1 MITNTTLKNNL
12 EKVKFRIQQEG
23 VKVRIIAVS
32 KKQPISKIQE
42 LYRLGIRD
50 FGENYLQEA
59 LEKMQSLQNMDIRWH
74 YLGWIQ
80 SKKIKDIVERFYL
93 IQSVTRLNE
102 MEKISQWAH
111 DRGAKQRVL
120 VQVNIAGEISKQG
133 VHPGDLPDF
142 LKESLKFKAVQL
154 EGLMVF
160 PPKAKDEA
168 QALGWFSKA
177 SDLFEQMKV
186 QMRFLLLP
194 SVHGNQWGFSMG
206 FKKQNHRHSSR
217 RSFDGPPPLNA
228 FAFLE

>member
-1 MITNTTLKNNL
+1 MTTNTLKNNL
-12 EKVKFRIQQEG
+12 EKAKSLIQQEG
-23 VKVRIIAVS
+23 AKVRIIAVS

-59 LEKMQSLQNMDIRWH
+59 LEKMHWLQNMDIRWH
-74 YLGWIQ
+74 YLGQLQ

-93 IQSVTRLNE
+93 IQTVARLNE
-102 MEKISQWAH
+102 MEKISQLAQ

-120 VQVNIAGEISKQG
+120 VQVNIAREISKQG
-133 VHPGDLPDF
+133 VDPGDLSDF

-160 PPKAKDEA
+160 PPKAKNEA
-168 QALGWFSKA
+168 QALRWFSKA

-186 QMRFLLLP
+186 QMGASFCRL
-194 SVHGNQWGFSMG
+194 SMG
-206 FKKQNHRHSSR
+206 TSGDFQWALKSGATDIRLGEVLMGPR
-217 RSFDGPPPLNA
+217 R
-228 FAFLE
+228 